1 MEDKEVYML
10 VDVKLMI
17 NGKELKTQIEID
29 ETVLDSIQS
38 DEAQSDETVDRGY
51 KKQMESYPYLYVDD
65 CGKVETESDMEFEE
79 DDLRFMI
86 ANYYTSERVAQNN
99 ARADQLMRQLRRFAV
114 ENRKDKIDWNDGKK
128 YKYNIYYSYPSQKI
142 DIDFGYNCRYFEI
155 YFDSYETAERAIKE
169 FKDELIWY
177 FTEYKDSL

>member
-1 MEDKEVYML
+1 ML
-10 VDVKLMI
+10 VDAKLMI

-38 DEAQSDETVDRGY
+38 DETVDRGY
-51 KKQMESYPYLYVDD
+51 KKQMESYPYFYVDD
-65 CGKVETESDMEFEE
+65 CGKVGTEPDMEFEE
-79 DDLRFMI
+79 DNLRFMT

-114 ENRKDKIDWNDGKK
+114 ENRKDKIDWNDKTK
-128 YKYNIYYSYPSQKI
+128 YKYNLYYSYPSQEI
-142 DIDFGYNCRYFEI
+142 FVDFESNCRNFEI
-155 YFDSYETAERAIKE
+155 YFDSCGVAERAIEE

>member
-1 MEDKEVYML
+1 ML
-10 VDVKLMI
+10 VDAKLMI
-17 NGKELKTQIEID
+17 DGKELKTQIEID

-38 DEAQSDETVDRGY
+38 DETVDRGY
-51 KKQMESYPYLYVDD
+51 KKQMKSYPYFYVDD
-65 CGKVETESDMEFEE
+65 YGKVGTESDMEFEE

-114 ENRKDKIDWNDGKK
+114 ENRKEKIDWKDGKK
-128 YKYNIYYSYPSQKI
+128 HKYNICYSYPTQEIFVNFKS
-142 DIDFGYNCRYFEI
+142 NCRNFEI
-155 YFDSYETAERAIKE
+155 YFDSCGVAERAIEE

>member
-1 MEDKEVYML
+1 ML
-10 VDVKLMI
+10 VDAKLMI

-29 ETVLDSIQS
+29 EVDLKSI
-38 DEAQSDETVDRGY
+38 EEKKKTGY
-51 KKQMESYPYLYVDD
+51 ERVGDLKEYYWIDGDGLIHMFYNNNITS
-65 CGKVETESDMEFEE
+65 
-79 DDLRFMI
+79 DDLLYNVG
-86 ANYYTSERVAQNN
+86 NYYSSKDIARNN

-128 YKYNIYYSYPSQKI
+128 HKYNICYSYPTQEI
-142 DIDFGYNCRYFEI
+142 FVDFKSNCRNFEI
-155 YFDSYETAERAIKE
+155 YFDSCGVAERAIEE